1 MVHLQLGNVR
11 RGAAA
16 HNAVQP
22 APAAS
27 QERAPIRPSAPQGA
41 RAGAG
46 DFCWLPV
53 NRNLGRLRGAPRPP
67 QPLIPSLIFPHR
79 DRPIEEGEPF
89 RGPASRRFRGDG
101 SRRFRGDGSRRF
113 LGDGSRQFRGDG
125 SRRFRGGGSRR
136 PLGYRKQPGGPPGEP
151 PKLPLPARQWQLLWR
166 KGNSRRSFCPARER
180 VLGEGRR
187 TQVTGSWPRAS
198 PGRERRAFPL
208 ARCAADGRRPVA
220 YK

>member
-1 MVHLQLGNVR
+1 MVHLQLGNVH

-27 QERAPIRPSAPQGA
+27 QERAPIRPRAAGGPRGGRGFLLAASQQKSWPPQG
-41 RAGAG
+41 RP
-46 DFCWLPV
+46 L
-53 NRNLGRLRGAPRPP
+53 PP

-113 LGDGSRQFRGDG
+113 LGDGSRRFRGDG

>member
-67 QPLIPSLIFPHR
+67 QHLIPSLIFPHR

-89 RGPASRRFRGDG
+89 RGPASRR
-101 SRRFRGDGSRRF
+101 
-113 LGDGSRQFRGDG
+113 FRGDG

-151 PKLPLPARQWQLLWR
+151 PKLPLPARQGQFLWR
-166 KGNSRRSFCPARER
+166 KGNSRRCFCTARER